1 MGKEEKRM
9 ALSSKIASSKL
20 TQNQLFLLKAQIV
33 FFIAVA
39 ISMLIVLVNSFQ
51 MKYQGKHRKKVRP

>member
-20 TQNQLFLLKAQIV
+20 TQNQLFLLKALLRLMTINKIRILRQTRNRTYG
-33 FFIAVA
+33 AVWV
-39 ISMLIVLVNSFQ
+39 IS
-51 MKYQGKHRKKVRP
+51 